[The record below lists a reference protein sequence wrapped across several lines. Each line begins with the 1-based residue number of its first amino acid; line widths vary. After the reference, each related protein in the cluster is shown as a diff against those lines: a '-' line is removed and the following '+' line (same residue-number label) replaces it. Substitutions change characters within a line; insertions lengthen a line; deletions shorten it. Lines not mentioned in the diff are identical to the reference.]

1 MKISLIICN
10 AILLIGCSKEPIIR
24 TEYKTVNVPVKCT
37 EAMPSKPRY
46 IKGNLKSAR
55 DLMAYYKKCEL
66 ILINCIKDN

>member
-1 MKISLIICN
+1 MKIFLIICN
-10 AILLIGCSKEPIIR
+10 AIFLVACSKEPIVR

-66 ILINCIKDN
+66 ILIKCIKDN